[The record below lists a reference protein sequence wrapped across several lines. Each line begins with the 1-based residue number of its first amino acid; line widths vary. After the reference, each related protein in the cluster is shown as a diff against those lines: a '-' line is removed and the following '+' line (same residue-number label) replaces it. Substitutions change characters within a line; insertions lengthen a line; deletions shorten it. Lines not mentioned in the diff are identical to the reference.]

1 MRIVLLLIVALL
13 MVAVPVGCGKG
24 STPGVDPLSDSGLDR
39 DGGIDGGPV
48 GGIDGG
54 RDGGIDGGL
63 ACDDNNIVE
72 RVPLE
77 ERIHI
82 PEGETP
88 VYRHNPPVSG
98 EHYGEAWARWQIHSL
113 TVPRGYWVHNLEHGA
128 VVFLYHPDAGTQL
141 VEALTRVYNMI
152 PNDPTCEPPGP
163 VHKRVLLTPDP
174 LLDVPWAVT
183 VSAPEEPD
191 GGGFGLGFGFDI
203 KASCIRSETALVQFA
218 VDHRNMSAETICDE
232 GAYP

>member
-1 MRIVLLLIVALL
+1 MRILLLIVALL
-13 MVAVPVGCGKG
+13 MVAVSVGCGT
-24 STPGVDPLSDSGLDR
+24 SSAPGVDPLTDSGFNR
-39 DGGIDGGPV
+39 D

-54 RDGGIDGGL
+54 RDGGSDGGL

-72 RVPLE
+72 RVALE

-82 PEGETP
+82 PEDQTP
-88 VYRHNPPVSG
+88 VYQHNPPVQG
-98 EHYGEAWARWQIHSL
+98 MHYPVWARWQIHNA

-203 KASCIRSETALVQFA
+203 KASCIRSEAELVQFA
-218 VDHRNMSAETICDE
+218 VDHRNRSVETICDE